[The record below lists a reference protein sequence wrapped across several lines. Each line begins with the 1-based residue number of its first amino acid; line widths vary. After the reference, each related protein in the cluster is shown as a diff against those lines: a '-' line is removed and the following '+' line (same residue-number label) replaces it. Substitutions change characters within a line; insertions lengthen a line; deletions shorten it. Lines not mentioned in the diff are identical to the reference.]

1 MLNAT
6 LNTIKATVFGLR
18 LIVTITLIEFKIV
31 IERILDIK
39 LRLYISQTRLPYSS
53 FRKDS

>member
-1 MLNAT
+1 MSNAT

-18 LIVTITLIEFKIV
+18 LIVTITLIEFKMI

-39 LRLYISQTRLPYSS
+39 LRLYILQTRLP
-53 FRKDS
+53 